1 MKVKKY
7 QVIMIKKDLSCKILK
22 TLHERAEAINFIL
35 DYSLDKLNV
44 DDINIKGVLNNNG
57 NLDIYEC
64 HRICKKTIL
73 AQLICAEFFED
84 CECNNYLHK
93 DI

>member
-1 MKVKKY
+1 
-7 QVIMIKKDLSCKILK
+7 MIKNDLSCKIL
-22 TLHERAEAINFIL
+22 TTMHDRSEAIRYIL

-64 HRICKKTIL
+64 HRFFKKTIL
-73 AQLICAEFFED
+73 AQLICAEFYED
-84 CECNNYLHK
+84 CECNKYIHK